1 MHESAT
7 SPPSR
12 HAIRRSLLRAFAA
25 GMVLLLSCAVSQ
37 AADLTR
43 DRADGLQRELERL
56 ASTFEGTVGF
66 QAIDL
71 RSGRT
76 VQLNPDTGFP
86 MASTVK
92 VPVAV
97 HILGLVDEGK
107 LDLHQPIPL
116 REGDIYPSMGGPL
129 DTHLTPGSAVTIRDL
144 LHMMLTVSDNNATDI
159 LIRVGGGAGAVDAR
173 MRKLGVAGI
182 RVDRYIWEML
192 SHYLGN
198 LEASPR
204 KPVSPADYARLDM
217 AKRSPDERRRLT
229 RLYHGDPRDTS
240 TPAGMAS
247 LFRLIW
253 EGKALQPDTTEV
265 LKAILRDCRTGQGR
279 IKGLLPDATPVAHK
293 TGTVGEVIN
302 DVGVITLPAGAGDV
316 VVVAFLQSGE
326 SDQARDRMIAQAAR
340 AAYDYFLF
348 VPAN

>member
-1 MHESAT
+1 MRESAQ
-7 SPPSR
+7 SPSR
-12 HAIRRSLLRAFAA
+12 PPAIARFPMRVAVAA
-25 GMVLLLSCAVSQ
+25 LILLLSCATSL
-37 AADLTR
+37 AANPTLT
-43 DRADGLQRELERL
+43 RADGLQRELERL
-56 ASTFEGTVGF
+56 TSSFDGTVGF
-66 QAIDL
+66 HALDL

-76 VQLNPDTGFP
+76 AQLNPDVGFP

-107 LDLHQPIPL
+107 LDLRHPVLL
-116 REGDIYPSMGGPL
+116 REDDIYPAMGGPL

-159 LIRVGGGAGAVDAR
+159 LIRLGGGAEAVDAR
-173 MRKLGVAGI
+173 MRRLGVAGI

-198 LEASPR
+198 LDASPR
-204 KPVSPADYARLDM
+204 KPVSPADYARLDV
-217 AKRSPDERRRLT
+217 AERSADERRRLT
-229 RLYHGDPRDTS
+229 RLYHEDPRDTS

-247 LFRLIW
+247 LLRLIW
-253 EGKALQPDTTEV
+253 EGKALGPDTTAV
-265 LKAILRDCRTGQGR
+265 LKAILLDCRTGQGR
-279 IKGLLPDATPVAHK
+279 LKGLLPDATPVAHK

-302 DVGVITLPAGAGDV
+302 DVGVVTLPEGEGDV
-316 VVVAFLQSGE
+316 VIVVFLKSGE
-326 SDQARDRMIAQAAR
+326 SDQARDRMIAQMAR

-348 VPAN
+348 VPGG